1 MNPPKCSDDDYINFV
16 IATPRSV
23 SATEAAKVQ
32 GDEEQAPA
40 HDAFTRLLHRLEPDA
55 ETLWMEAESQISLS
69 QGILVIDDSTLD
81 KPYAKKMELVTR
93 HRSGKHRAVVSGIN
107 LITLL
112 WTDGDRHV
120 PCDYRLFEKAR
131 DSLTKNEREANVLN
145 ETKTGKSV

>member
-55 ETLWMEAESQISLS
+55 ETLWDEARSQVSLR
-69 QGILVIDDSTLD
+69 QGTLVIDDSTLD
-81 KPYAKKMELVTR
+81 KPYAKKIELVTR
-93 HRSGKHRAVVSGIN
+93 HWSGKHHAVAWS
-107 LITLL
+107 LIAGTRG
-112 WTDGDRHV
+112 W
-120 PCDYRLFEKAR
+120 
-131 DSLTKNEREANVLN
+131 
-145 ETKTGKSV
+145 KT